1 MKRASEP
8 YNIRYSY
15 KVATIFQSLAYIAS
29 VGHLEKFDEGRNDV
43 YMPDIVKLS
52 RQYNF
57 TKTKGGKKERNKD
70 EEMKAKKHEMK

>member
-1 MKRASEP
+1 M
-8 YNIRYSY
+8 
-15 KVATIFQSLAYIAS
+15 
-29 VGHLEKFDEGRNDV
+29 GHLEKFDEGRNDV